1 MSKIFKEIKLHPIM
15 TFTILIIG
23 TILLSFVLNK
33 FEVGSTYNVVDTATK
48 SYEQKMVTV
57 ESLLTFEGFKYIFSS
72 TVTNFVAFTPLSMLI
87 IILIGL
93 GVMEKS
99 NFLKTS
105 ITLLTQNVKRQTVTF
120 VIALLCILFS
130 LVGDL
135 GYVVMIPIS
144 ALIFFY
150 GRRNPILGIVTAY
163 ASLTC
168 GSGLSLLMT
177 ATDSSLISTTLSAA
191 TILDP
196 NYTISVLGFMLIMA
210 TAIVLLA
217 LAITAITEKISL
229 YNVPKYEFK
238 EERKEFKLTRK
249 EVRGLVFALTAG
261 AIYILII
268 LFNVIPIP
276 GIEISGKLI
285 DYSQELYINKLFS
298 PNSFFAQGF
307 IFIVTTLFVILG
319 LFYGIGA
326 KTIKNNHD
334 FSDTLGHSLDGIGE
348 TIVLI
353 FMASVFI
360 NIFKKSNIGV
370 VVTSMFTNLIVASSF
385 KGIPLLILLFVTVS
399 LETLLIPNST
409 MKWSIMAGSV
419 VPILMNAGIS
429 PEMGQVAF
437 RFAESVTYGLTPVM
451 AYFVIYLAFVEK
463 YNQNDSPI
471 QLFKA
476 LKYQKPYALATGAIL
491 LGLLIIWFVVGL
503 PLGLHTLPTM

>member
-1 MSKIFKEIKLHPIM
+1 MSKIFKKIKLHPIM
-15 TFTILIIG
+15 TFMILIIG
-23 TILLSFVLNK
+23 TIILSAILNL

-57 ESLLTFEGFKYIFSS
+57 ESLLSLSGFKYIFSS
-72 TVTNFVAFTPLSMLI
+72 TVSSFVAFTPLSMLI

-99 NFLKTS
+99 NFLKIS
-105 ITLLTQNVKRQTVTF
+105 ITLLTQNVKKQTVTF

-163 ASLTC
+163 AALTC
-168 GSGLSLLMT
+168 GTGLSLLMT
-177 ATDSSLISTTLSAA
+177 ATDSTLISTTLSAA

-210 TAIVLLA
+210 AAIIVLA
-217 LAITAITEKISL
+217 FTITAITEKISL

-249 EVRGLVFALTAG
+249 EVRGLAFALTAG
-261 AIYILII
+261 AIYCLII
-268 LFNVIPIP
+268 LYNVIPGLP
-276 GIEISGKLI
+276 LSGAMI
-285 DYSQELYINKLFS
+285 DYSQELFINKLFS

-307 IFIVTTLFVILG
+307 VFIVTTLFIILG

-360 NIFKKSNIGV
+360 NIFKKSNIGIV
-370 VVTSMFTNLIVASSF
+370 VISMFTNIITASSF
-385 KGIPLLILLFVTVS
+385 KGIPLLILLFILVS
-399 LETLLIPNST
+399 IGTFLLPNST

-429 PEMGQVAF
+429 PEMGQITF

-451 AYFVIYLAFVEK
+451 AYFVIYLAFAEK
-463 YNQNDSPI
+463 YNQSEEPI
-471 QLFKA
+471 QMFKV

-491 LGLLIIWFVVGL
+491 LGLLILWYVVGL